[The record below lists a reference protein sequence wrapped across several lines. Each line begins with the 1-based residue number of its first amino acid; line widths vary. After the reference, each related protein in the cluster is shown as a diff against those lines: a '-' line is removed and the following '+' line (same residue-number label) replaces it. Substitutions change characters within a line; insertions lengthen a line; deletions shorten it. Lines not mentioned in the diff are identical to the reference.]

1 MDAEDLIVDDAGEG
15 QVIEHVGE
23 VMPYCRVAVFARAF
37 GVEAVG
43 LGDAARF
50 VVASDEV
57 DALRVAEFEADEEGD
72 CFDAEEAAVDVVPE
86 EEIVG
91 VGTVAANLEDL
102 NHVEELSVYVSHY
115 RHRREDVHDIALL
128 HQQLFRFGAYC
139 FNDRVGEEFLA
150 VEAGDALVEVDAG
163 RQTRHCYVMS
173 SSGASSFTMD
183 CLRKAR
189 RARSAVLSAFSRHV
203 KVVWSGVLLHV
214 KHGGGE

>member
-72 CFDAEEAAVDVVPE
+72 CFDAEEAAVDVVPW
-86 EEIVG
+86 
-91 VGTVAANLEDL
+91 GTQSAWCSVLPCLVA
-102 NHVEELSVYVSHY
+102 
-115 RHRREDVHDIALL
+115 
-128 HQQLFRFGAYC
+128 
-139 FNDRVGEEFLA
+139 
-150 VEAGDALVEVDAG
+150 
-163 RQTRHCYVMS
+163 
-173 SSGASSFTMD
+173 
-183 CLRKAR
+183 
-189 RARSAVLSAFSRHV
+189 
-203 KVVWSGVLLHV
+203 
-214 KHGGGE
+214 